1 MIPDPP
7 DPLASALPSP
17 PPFLPAQARAL
28 KDKCADLPDELLICL
43 IGDMITEE
51 ALPTYMTMVNTVD
64 GVRDETGSSQHAYAK
79 WTR

>member
-1 MIPDPP
+1 
-7 DPLASALPSP
+7 
-17 PPFLPAQARAL
+17 
-28 KDKCADLPDELLICL
+28 
-43 IGDMITEE
+43 MITEE